1 MNTTRNG
8 ACIRPVFLISLPR
21 SGSTLLQKMLA
32 VSPEIC
38 TTAEPWILLPL
49 ASMLDPDRVVTEYW
63 NTTCCAAIEDLTAE
77 LPRGREDFNELI
89 HDFAC
94 GLYSKIDNGRGAK
107 LFLDKTPR
115 YYLIPS
121 FLAEA
126 FPEARFLFLMRH
138 PIEVLASSLTTW
150 HNGRFHSRLKSSYV
164 DIVRGPI
171 ELAQGVRLLGDRAH
185 VIHYSELVSNPE
197 ETLGKVCESVGIRFL
212 PEMLTAYRE
221 VEFKG
226 RMGDSTGVKTYKTIS
241 TDSMAK
247 WKAFVNNPF
256 RKRFALRYVDYL
268 GDDVLRA
275 FGIQRDE
282 LEQTIRRIPTS
293 LKGTVSDLLGYGALT
308 VSRVLNRIS
317 LGDGYLNRLR
327 RKDRP
332 WLPYG

>member
-1 MNTTRNG
+1 MNTTTNDAG
-8 ACIRPVFLISLPR
+8 IRPLFLISLPR

-38 TTAEPWILLPL
+38 TTAEPWIMLPL
-49 ASMLDPDRVVTEYW
+49 ASMMDPDRVMTEYW
-63 NTTCCAAIEDLTAE
+63 NTTCSAAIEDLIAE
-77 LPRGREDFNELI
+77 LPRGQADFNELI

-121 FLAEA
+121 FLAEV
-126 FPEARFLFLMRH
+126 FPDARFLFLMRN
-138 PIEVLASSLTTW
+138 PIEVLASILNTW

-164 DIVRGPI
+164 DISRGPI
-171 ELAQGVRLLGDRAH
+171 ELARGVRLLGDRAH

-197 ETLGKVCESVGIRFL
+197 ETLGKICGKIGIPFM

-226 RMGDSTGVKTYKTIS
+226 RMGDPSGGKTYKTIT
-241 TDSMAK
+241 TDSREK
-247 WKAFVNNPF
+247 WKEFVSNPF
-256 RKRFALRYVDYL
+256 RKQFTLRYADYL
-268 GDDVLRA
+268 GDEVLRA
-275 FGIQRDE
+275 FGIQRAE
-282 LEQTIRRIPTS
+282 LKQTIRRIPTS
-293 LKGTVSDLLGYGALT
+293 LKGTLSDLLGYGALSA
-308 VSRVLNRIS
+308 SRVLNRMS
-317 LGDGYLNRLR
+317 LGQGYLNRLR

-332 WLPYG
+332 WLPFG